1 MADNSS
7 FGDPSAPEPD
17 PTETIQEL
25 RRSFFYGTRSN
36 LNFKFLKDLSD
47 AEFGDFL
54 DDLLGEVASMIDSG
68 DPSGVIDTAYRWQIQ
83 GYTGHLGDPNDFPH
97 RFDDVPVNP
106 LPKPLSECR
115 VTLFTSS
122 GHFVEG
128 DDPKPFGIESMTQAE
143 AEARIGDFLK
153 EAPSLSSIPVDVDPA
168 ELRVRHGGYPT
179 DAVRSDHQVG
189 LPIGHLADLAADGVI
204 GALNPTA
211 YSFVG
216 AASQVRLKR
225 QVAPEWADRLGN
237 DGETDVV
244 LLVPL

>member
-1 MADNSS
+1 MSD
-7 FGDPSAPEPD
+7 DPGK
-17 PTETIQEL
+17 PTSESIEEL
-25 RRSFFYGTRSN
+25 RKSFWYGSRSN
-36 LNFKFLKDLSD
+36 LSFKFLKDLSD
-47 AEFGDFL
+47 GEFGDFL
-54 DDLLGEVASMIDSG
+54 DELLTEVGSMIDTG
-68 DPSGVIDTAYRWQIQ
+68 DPTGVIEAAYRWQIQ
-83 GYTGHLGDPNDFPH
+83 AYAGHLGDPEDFPH
-97 RFDDVPVNP
+97 RYHDVPINP

-115 VTLFTSS
+115 VTLLASS

-128 DDPKPFGIESMTQAE
+128 DDPEPFGVESMTQTE
-143 AEARIGDFLK
+143 AEDRISEFLK
-153 EAPSLSSIPVDVDPA
+153 EAPTLSSVPVDIDPG

-211 YSFVG
+211 FSFVG

-225 QVAPEWADRLGN
+225 KVAPEWAARLAG

-244 LLVPL
+244 FLVPL